1 MAKVGVYV
9 CHCGENIA
17 GVVDCEAVRAFAE
30 RLPGVTVARS
40 YLFMCSD
47 PGQEIIKKDIKEGLV
62 DRVVVAACTPR
73 THEPIFR
80 KALEAAGL
88 NKYLLEMANIR
99 DQDSWVHPH
108 DKEGATEKAKQL
120 VASAVAKARLLEPL
134 EELEVGVE
142 RSAMVVGGGV
152 AGMFASLELANMG
165 YKVYLVEKQPS
176 IGGVMAQLD
185 KTFPTNDCSA

>member
-1 MAKVGVYV
+1 
-9 CHCGENIA
+9 
-17 GVVDCEAVRAFAE
+17 
-30 RLPGVTVARS
+30 
-40 YLFMCSD
+40 MCSD
-47 PGQEIIKKDIKEGLV
+47 PGQELIKKDIQEGLV

-80 KALEAAGL
+80 KAVESAGL

-99 DQDSWVHPH
+99 DQCSWVHPH
-108 DKEGATEKAKQL
+108 DKEGATEKAKLL
-120 VASAVAKARLLEPL
+120 VASAVAKAANLEPL
-134 EELEVGVE
+134 EDKFVQVTPKALVI
-142 RSAMVVGGGV
+142 GGGV
-152 AGMFASLELANMG
+152 AGMFSALELANMG

>member
-17 GVVDCEAVRAFAE
+17 GVVDCEAVRSFAE

>member
-1 MAKVGVYV
+1 MAKIGVYV

-17 GVVDCEAVRAFAE
+17 GVVDVEAVRAFAE
-30 RLPGVTVARS
+30 KLPGVTVARS

-47 PGQEIIKKDIKEGLV
+47 PGQELIKKDIREGLV

-80 KALEAAGL
+80 KAIESAGL

-99 DQDSWVHPH
+99 DQCSWVHPH
-108 DKEGATEKAKQL
+108 DKEGATEKAKLL
-120 VASAVAKARLLEPL
+120 VASAVAKAANLEPL
-134 EELEVGVE
+134 EDKFVQVTPKALVI
-142 RSAMVVGGGV
+142 GGGV
-152 AGMFASLELANMG
+152 AGMFSALELANMG
-165 YKVYLVEKQPS
+165 YKVYLVEKRPS

>member
-9 CHCGENIA
+9 CYCGENIA
-17 GVVDCEAVRAFAE
+17 GVIDCEAVRAFAE
-30 RLPGVTVARS
+30 KLPGVTVARS

-47 PGQEIIKKDIKEGLV
+47 PGQEIIKKDIRDGLV

-80 KALEAAGL
+80 GALEAAGL

-99 DQDSWVHPH
+99 DQGSWVHPH
-108 DKEGATEKAKQL
+108 DKEGATEKAKLL
-120 VASAVAKARLLEPL
+120 VASAVAKAARLEPL
-134 EELEVGVE
+134 EDKFVDVE
-142 RSAMVVGGGV
+142 RSALVIGGGV

-165 YKVYLVEKQPS
+165 YKVYLVEKNPS

-185 KTFPTNDCSA
+185 KTFHTNDCSA

>member
-30 RLPGVTVARS
+30 KLPGVTVARS

-47 PGQEIIKKDIKEGLV
+47 PGQEIIKKDIQDGLV

-120 VASAVAKARLLEPL
+120 VAAAVAKARLLEPL
-134 EELEVGVE
+134 EDLEVGVE
-142 RSAMVVGGGV
+142 RSAMVIGGGV